1 MALEKFDDIYHR
13 AAQRKGGE
21 QQLESLLSRPL
32 SAEQLRKIGD
42 DCWLSALS
50 MKVFQSG
57 ISWKVVRNKRPNF
70 EQAFA
75 IKLKSGQYRPMR

>member
-1 MALEKFDDIYHR
+1 MALKKFDDIYHR

-42 DCWLSALS
+42 DRW
-50 MKVFQSG
+50 F
-57 ISWKVVRNKRPNF
+57 
-70 EQAFA
+70 
-75 IKLKSGQYRPMR
+75 